1 MIGDA
6 AVRAALD
13 SIEGIDDDPATVA
26 ERRHRTTHNFLVH
39 PDDIG
44 RFAALGV
51 IADFQQSPD
60 AIDPRYLDFLTDFIG
75 DRALDLIPTGSL
87 IAAGATVTLSSDW
100 DAGPLSPLGTI
111 ERSIMRDVNPVLDVG
126 TAIALMTIDAAFAL
140 GHDDLT
146 GSIEVGKQADFVILA
161 DNLFEIDAADID
173 RTDVLLTVVAGS
185 EVYRSV
191 GFRN

>member
-1 MIGDA
+1 MGTLASVLEDA
-6 AVRAALD
+6 GL
-13 SIEGIDDDPATVA
+13 ATVA
-26 ERRHRTTHNFLVH
+26 LSIIRGQVETTR
-39 PDDIG
+39 P
-44 RFAALGV
+44 
-51 IADFQQSPD
+51 P
-60 AIDPRYLDFLTDFIG
+60 
-75 DRALDLIPTGSL
+75 RALHCEF
-87 IAAGATVTLSSDW
+87 
-100 DAGPLSPLGTI
+100 PLG
-111 ERSIMRDVNPVLDVG
+111 RPLGRPGDP
-126 TAIALMTIDAAFAL
+126 ALQRRVIDAAFAL